1 MIGLTNAFRINLE
14 FENLVTA
21 QGAMPQQGV
30 GNRDN
35 PYCAHATKSVLV
47 FTRPDPKRTYLS
59 AVAWY
64 GPKFIRRLMS
74 LVQSTFFRNI
84 EKFYVVNCDAA
95 TDGARTRVLRFN
107 NANMEGVRE

>member
-1 MIGLTNAFRINLE
+1 
-14 FENLVTA
+14 
-21 QGAMPQQGV
+21 MPQQGV

-64 GPKFIRRLMS
+64 GPKFIRRLLS